1 MNHSN
6 FLLFSISL
14 PQTKRHKHSRPP
26 IHIHLSL
33 PSLQRSDGDMDE
45 DDDENRQNHIK
56 RLLAKKGNKGQ
67 DCVGGATYTPDILS
81 YCSTMDEDLDIGKDA
96 PMISVDY
103 KPISC
108 IYEQL
113 TKLRREEKKAD
124 HRSDGRSKVE

>member
-1 MNHSN
+1 MNHVGC
-6 FLLFSISL
+6 FTFSISL
-14 PQTKRHKHSRPP
+14 PHIKRHKHSRPL

-33 PSLQRSDGDMDE
+33 PSLQRSDGDIDE
-45 DDDENRQNHIK
+45 DDGENRQKHVK
-56 RLLAKKGNKGQ
+56 RLLANKGNKGQ
-67 DCVGGATYTPDILS
+67 GCVRGATYTPDILS

-113 TKLRREEKKAD
+113 TKLKRQEEAD
-124 HRSDGRSKVE
+124 HRSNSRSNGE